1 MLNTDR
7 FISRLEELME
17 TNQLSAAA
25 FAEKIG
31 VQRSSVSHILSK
43 RNKPSLEFVLKI
55 HEAFDEVG
63 LDWLL
68 LDGIKRPA
76 PRLSTTE
83 PPETNSEAV
92 DQPEK
97 KIALDLSSA
106 TTVQEI
112 TQIIQLYEDGSF
124 RTFFPKS

>member
-1 MLNTDR
+1 MLNIDN

-43 RNKPSLEFVLKI
+43 RNKPSLEFILKI
-55 HEAFDEVG
+55 HAAFEDAG

-68 LDGIKRPA
+68 LENSKQP
-76 PRLSTTE
+76 T
-83 PPETNSEAV
+83 PPCLRFRF
-92 DQPEK
+92 K
-97 KIALDLSSA
+97 KI
-106 TTVQEI
+106 
-112 TQIIQLYEDGSF
+112 
-124 RTFFPKS
+124 

>member
-1 MLNTDR
+1 MLNIDY

-17 TNQLSAAA
+17 TSQLSAAA

-43 RNKPSLEFVLKI
+43 RNKPSLEFILKI

-68 LDGIKRPA
+68 LEDSKQPTPLLPKVSVQENIVVHEDPIEKTHPKDESA
-76 PRLSTTE
+76 STTG
-83 PPETNSEAV
+83 
-92 DQPEK
+92 
-97 KIALDLSSA
+97 
-106 TTVQEI
+106 QEVV
-112 TQIIQLYEDGSF
+112 QIIQLYQDGSF
-124 RTFFPKS
+124 STFFPKS

>member
-1 MLNTDR
+1 MLNIDY

-43 RNKPSLEFVLKI
+43 RNKPSLEFILKI
-55 HEAFDEVG
+55 HTAFEDAR

-68 LDGIKRPA
+68 LENSKQPTPPLSKVSVQENITVLEDPIEKTSPKDESA
-76 PRLSTTE
+76 STTR
-83 PPETNSEAV
+83 
-92 DQPEK
+92 
-97 KIALDLSSA
+97 
-106 TTVQEI
+106 QEVV
-112 TQIIQLYEDGSF
+112 QIIQLYQDGSF
-124 RTFFPKS
+124 STFFPKS

>member
-1 MLNTDR
+1 MLNIDY

-43 RNKPSLEFVLKI
+43 RNKPSLEFILKI
-55 HEAFDEVG
+55 HAAFEDSG

-68 LDGIKRPA
+68 LENSKQPTPPLSKVSVQENITVHEDPIEKTSPIDESA
-76 PRLSTTE
+76 STTG
-83 PPETNSEAV
+83 
-92 DQPEK
+92 
-97 KIALDLSSA
+97 
-106 TTVQEI
+106 QEVV
-112 TQIIQLYEDGSF
+112 QIIQLYQDGSF
-124 RTFFPKS
+124 STFFPKS

>member
-83 PPETNSEAV
+83 PSETNSEAE

-97 KIALDLSSA
+97 KIAPNLSRA

>member
-1 MLNTDR
+1 MLNIDN

-43 RNKPSLEFVLKI
+43 RNKPSLEFILKI
-55 HEAFDEVG
+55 HAAFEDAG

-68 LDGIKRPA
+68 LENSKQPTPPLSKVSVQENITVHEDPIEKTSPIDESA
-76 PRLSTTE
+76 STTG
-83 PPETNSEAV
+83 
-92 DQPEK
+92 
-97 KIALDLSSA
+97 
-106 TTVQEI
+106 QEVV
-112 TQIIQLYEDGSF
+112 QIIQLYQDGSF
-124 RTFFPKS
+124 NTFFPKS

>member
-1 MLNTDR
+1 MLNIDY

-43 RNKPSLEFVLKI
+43 RNKPSLEFILKI
-55 HEAFDEVG
+55 HAAFEDAG

-68 LDGIKRPA
+68 LENSKQPTPPLSKVSVQENITVHEDPIEKTSPIDESA
-76 PRLSTTE
+76 STTG
-83 PPETNSEAV
+83 
-92 DQPEK
+92 
-97 KIALDLSSA
+97 
-106 TTVQEI
+106 QEVI
-112 TQIIQLYEDGSF
+112 QIIQLYQDGSF
-124 RTFFPKS
+124 STFFPKS